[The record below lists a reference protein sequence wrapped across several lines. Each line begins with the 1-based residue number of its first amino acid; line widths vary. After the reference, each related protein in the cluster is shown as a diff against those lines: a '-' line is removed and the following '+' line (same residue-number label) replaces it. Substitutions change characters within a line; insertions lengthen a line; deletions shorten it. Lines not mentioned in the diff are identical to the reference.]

1 MVNWTGDEPSEL
13 GVEATFADRVVG
25 KALTDS
31 VAEVIAEPILSTVEG
46 RPAHLLLQGGEVE
59 YFVSDGEGKFR
70 VEKIKDESGVEV
82 RLAVADAKAE
92 NDSQNVTVDPFRI
105 RITTLDHREP
115 IEGLALAVGK
125 PVFRTFEWDATL
137 TCRPG
142 QINAF
147 TLDSPRQGRILV
159 VVRLEIGGAE
169 ADGEDS

>member
-1 MVNWTGDEPSEL
+1 
-13 GVEATFADRVVG
+13 
-25 KALTDS
+25 
-31 VAEVIAEPILSTVEG
+31 
-46 RPAHLLLQGGEVE
+46 
-59 YFVSDGEGKFR
+59 

-82 RLAVADAKAE
+82 KLSVADAKAE
-92 NDSQNVTVDPFRI
+92 NDSLNVTVDPFRI

-115 IEGLALAVGK
+115 FEGLSLAVGK

-159 VVRLEIGGAE
+159 VVRLEVGDSETDGG
-169 ADGEDS
+169 DS